1 MSLDPIFG
9 SQGVGSVCIFGGPD
23 LVAERSPSDLVAERS
38 PRRSRL
44 DSSLL
49 QVWSDSNGAWVDGV
63 VEEWSR
69 GQQEWLRSKA
79 VLNVAFAM
87 EF

>member
-9 SQGVGSVCIFGGPD
+9 SQGVGSVCIFGGP
-23 LVAERSPSDLVAERS
+23 DLVAERS